1 MNDTHLLLSRN
12 CHGTN
17 ASRKASGTDLSQIC
31 LPCVTS
37 NAVRTF
43 PCVSDV
49 PEHAVLSTDGSE
61 HASHVINDPS
71 VNVRFGQVQ
80 SLPLP
85 SPCERPFHSKDH
97 QGRKPPPDDLAWRPC
112 RQAPSSAPSPLIS
125 FRRCREICCSSGIK
139 EYLNF
144 CDQRKWGPPTPTC
157 VRSRSARWD

>member
-1 MNDTHLLLSRN
+1 MSGGTQNLLRTTDIERARTSCPRERWTSVSILSSSRPEHTGMTPLGGTVNDTHLLLSRN

-61 HASHVINDPS
+61 HASHDINDPS

-80 SLPLP
+80 SICAIIRGLSQNPTAVNN
-85 SPCERPFHSKDH
+85 CE
-97 QGRKPPPDDLAWRPC
+97 QL
-112 RQAPSSAPSPLIS
+112 
-125 FRRCREICCSSGIK
+125 
-139 EYLNF
+139 
-144 CDQRKWGPPTPTC
+144 
-157 VRSRSARWD
+157 

>member
-61 HASHVINDPS
+61 HASHDINDPS

-80 SLPLP
+80 SKAK
-85 SPCERPFHSKDH
+85 HSH
-97 QGRKPPPDDLAWRPC
+97 A
-112 RQAPSSAPSPLIS
+112 QAQVA
-125 FRRCREICCSSGIK
+125 CDACC
-139 EYLNF
+139 
-144 CDQRKWGPPTPTC
+144 
-157 VRSRSARWD
+157 